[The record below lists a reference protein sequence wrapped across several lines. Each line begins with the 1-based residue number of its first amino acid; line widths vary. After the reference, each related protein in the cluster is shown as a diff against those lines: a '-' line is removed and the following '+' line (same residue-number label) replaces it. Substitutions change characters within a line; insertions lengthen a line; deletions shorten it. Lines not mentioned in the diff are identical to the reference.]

1 MGGAVISGAEVV
13 SQARQL
19 GFAAQRTT
27 GRGWRFPVT
36 GIVWPYGEK
45 NGWKQETTEERGE
58 QQSTKRKPNKER
70 TEDRFTKLLGH
81 TIDTKED

>member
-13 SQARQL
+13 SQARQF

-27 GRGWRFPVT
+27 GRGWRFPVR

-45 NGWKQETTEERGE
+45 NGWKKTTEERGE
-58 QQSTKRKPNKER
+58 QQSTKK
-70 TEDRFTKLLGH
+70 TE
-81 TIDTKED
+81 